1 MNIHLRPKQDENQ
14 QLLKTK
20 RLKTKNIEKADHIP
34 IKAPDN
40 LTIDDDNRPKS
51 RKELRVEKKALRKAA
66 ATITTEPI
74 IPSTFVEVSSE
85 EKHRQRK
92 ERRKEFLREKDLI
105 LQKQKREDKKLRQK
119 KKINRLANSSKQQR
133 EKQNQQKKRIIDPDD
148 LQNDSRSVS
157 KKSKKKKS
165 SVQEHDVAMD
175 VFNKVFY
182 EGSSDNKSG
191 ITTLRLGVKYKD
203 LVVGTGKML
212 QDGSLIT
219 VKYELTSGKLVTP
232 IDSSNNFTFVVGKG
246 EVIQGWDIG
255 LVGMRVGGRRKLTVP
270 PKAGYGAKDIGGGCG
285 AELFFDITLLSC

>member
-1 MNIHLRPKQDENQ
+1 MG
-14 QLLKTK
+14 
-20 RLKTKNIEKADHIP
+20 
-34 IKAPDN
+34 
-40 LTIDDDNRPKS
+40 
-51 RKELRVEKKALRKAA
+51 KKALRKAA

-175 VFNKVFY
+175 VFNK
-182 EGSSDNKSG
+182 
-191 ITTLRLGVKYKD
+191 
-203 LVVGTGKML
+203 ML

>member
-1 MNIHLRPKQDENQ
+1 MG
-14 QLLKTK
+14 
-20 RLKTKNIEKADHIP
+20 
-34 IKAPDN
+34 
-40 LTIDDDNRPKS
+40 
-51 RKELRVEKKALRKAA
+51 KKALRKAA

-212 QDGSLIT
+212 QDG
-219 VKYELTSGKLVTP
+219 KLVTP